1 MLFNSYTFLFGF
13 LPFTLA
19 VFFALRWQ
27 TARIAFVVAASF
39 AFYGWTVRWFPLLM
53 AASMAASYGSGLV
66 LARMQTERTRKA
78 ALAVGVTA
86 TLSLLLYF
94 KYADFPVARSL
105 QGVGD
110 LSGFSVGSVRDF
122 TRHIVLPI
130 GISFYTF
137 EGISYLVDIYRRQ
150 IEAERNLLRYAYF
163 ISFFPHLIAGP
174 IIRYAKLGPQLRS
187 FYRFD
192 PNLFA
197 SGALLFSFGLAK
209 KVLIAD
215 NIARWTDL
223 YLAAPGNLGLLNS
236 WGAMIGYAFQIYFD
250 FSGYCDMALGVA
262 RMLGIELP
270 WNFNRPYRAAS
281 PAEFWRR
288 WNVTLSGWLRDYL
301 YIPLGGNR
309 CGTLRRDANLMATMA
324 IGGLWHG
331 AAVNFGLWG
340 VYQGVLLVAHRR
352 LQPLPIRVPRPV
364 AVAVTFVLVV
374 IGWVLF
380 RMQGASAIGDVLT
393 AMAGLNGLG
402 AVSWSLVAWIALSGA
417 LMWGT
422 PEEWTLSLGTWR
434 WPRFAAVGVLAG
446 VALIWL
452 DQTRPFIYFRF

>member
-1 MLFNSYTFLFGF
+1 MLFNSYAFLFGF
-13 LPFTLA
+13 LPLTLA

-39 AFYGWTVRWFPLLM
+39 VFYGWTVHWFPLLM
-53 AASMAASYGSGLV
+53 TGSMAASFGSGLV
-66 LARMQTERTRKA
+66 IARMQTERARKG

-86 TLSLLLYF
+86 TVSLLLYF
-94 KYADFPVARSL
+94 KYADFPVASSL
-105 QGVGD
+105 QGLGD
-110 LSGFSVGSVRDF
+110 LGGFSVASIRDF

-137 EGISYLVDIYRRQ
+137 EGISYLVDVYRGQ

-174 IIRYAKLGPQLRS
+174 IIRYAKLGPQLRT

-192 PNLFA
+192 PDLFA

-215 NIARWTDL
+215 NIATWTDL
-223 YLAAPGNLGLLNS
+223 YLAAPGQLGLLS
-236 WGAMIGYAFQIYFD
+236 GWGAMLGYAFQIYFD

-309 CGTLRRDANLMATMA
+309 LGTARRDANLMITMS

-340 VYQGVLLVAHRR
+340 VYQGMLLVVYRHM
-352 LQPLPIRVPRPV
+352 QSLPIRLPRPV
-364 AVAVTFVLVV
+364 AVAITFVLVV
-374 IGWVLF
+374 IGWVFF
-380 RMQGASAIGDVLT
+380 RMHGATAIGDVLSS
-393 AMAGLNGLG
+393 MLGLNGLG
-402 AVSWSLVAWIALSGA
+402 AVSGSLVAWIVLAGA

-422 PEEWTLSLGTWR
+422 PEEWTLPLGTWR

-446 VALIWL
+446 TALIWL
-452 DQTRPFIYFRF
+452 DQSRPFIYFRF